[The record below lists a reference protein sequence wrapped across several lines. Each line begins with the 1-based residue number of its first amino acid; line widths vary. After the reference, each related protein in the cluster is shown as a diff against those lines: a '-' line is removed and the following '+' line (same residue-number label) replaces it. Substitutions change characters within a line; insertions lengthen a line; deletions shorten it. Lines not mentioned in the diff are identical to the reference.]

1 VNRRSHIGSLV
12 AQIHEDWI
20 VHSSDWTLPGFRA
33 LAVHRYG
40 NWVMDRCPGMLRS
53 ILFGLYRIM
62 YRYVRNYYG
71 IELPRTTRIGRRF
84 LLGHQSG
91 IVIHW
96 NAVFGDDCMIRQ
108 NVTVGAIT
116 PERGAEAPK
125 FGDRVQI
132 GAGAVILGPISVGD
146 GVRIGPNAVVMTNVP
161 AGATVFAAP
170 SRIIQLPNSC
180 EPKTEAAPGR
190 GQAQTTETVTAR

>member
-1 VNRRSHIGSLV
+1 MKERGRIVSLMS
-12 AQIHEDWI
+12 QIHEDWI

-33 LAVHRYG
+33 VAVHRYG
-40 NWVMDRCPGMLRS
+40 NWVMDRRAGIRRS
-53 ILFGLYRIM
+53 ILFAVYRIM

-125 FGDRVQI
+125 FGNRVQI
-132 GAGAVILGPISVGD
+132 GAGAVILGPVTIGD

-161 AGATVFAAP
+161 AGATVVAAP
-170 SRIIQLPNSC
+170 PRIIQLPNGSQS
-180 EPKTEAAPGR
+180 EAAADPR
-190 GQAQTTETVTAR
+190 RSQAAETVAAP